1 MQTVRMGSSGFSAA
15 LTSAL
20 TIPSVNGTRL
30 ISNEVDSSKPTPDTR
45 RVWLWA
51 DELRE

>member
-1 MQTVRMGSSGFSAA
+1 MQTMRMGSSGFYAA

-30 ISNEVDSSKPTPDTR
+30 VNNEVESSKPTPDTR
-45 RVWLWA
+45 RV
-51 DELRE
+51 